1 LRRFIERKAPDGA
14 LAAAAVDRHF
24 AKQLPPGFN
33 PFDDGIVFLR
43 DVKASEEFLLP
54 LLGDCGLSTSKKD
67 LFLIAAV
74 MLPEEIH
81 PEVTKALDVIAA
93 LSADRSDPEVPVGG
107 TPAGEAH
114 VTILQQVRLDDG
126 LEDGFAGSVHG

>member
-1 LRRFIERKAPDGA
+1 MKVRDPK
-14 LAAAAVDRHF
+14 V
-24 AKQLPPGFN
+24 
-33 PFDDGIVFLR
+33 LR

-81 PEVTKALDVIAA
+81 PEVTRALDVIAA
-93 LSADRSDPEVPVGG
+93 LGADRSDPEVPVGG
-107 TPAGEAH
+107 APASEAENGEE
-114 VTILQQVRLDDG
+114 G
-126 LEDGFAGSVHG
+126 EG